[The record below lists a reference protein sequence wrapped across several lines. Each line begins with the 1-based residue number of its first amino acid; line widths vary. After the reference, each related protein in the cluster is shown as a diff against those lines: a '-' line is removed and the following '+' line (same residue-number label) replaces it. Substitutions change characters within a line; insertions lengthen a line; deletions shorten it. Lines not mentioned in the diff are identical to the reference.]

1 MILRAS
7 SFGLDHG
14 AACHEKLWCKAKSLV
29 YGPELCIAGRHKSDP
44 VSVVCR
50 AHGKDVP
57 HGRTWV
63 SLQKKGVSLLCH
75 VGGWNTHTFS
85 SRTDPLFPTHCMS
98 DLGASIAWE
107 KMVDMFKD
115 ILLSWF
121 HTRSKELVR
130 T

>member
-1 MILRAS
+1 MQQAMGNS
-7 SFGLDHG
+7 G
-14 AACHEKLWCKAKSLV
+14 AKLSLWSTDQSHV
-29 YGPELCIAGRHKSDP
+29 LQRD
-44 VSVVCR
+44 VSLTHVSAVCC

-85 SRTDPLFPTHCMS
+85 PRTDPPFPTHCMS

-107 KMVDMFKD
+107 KMVDTFKY